1 MTPNKQA
8 DIQELEH
15 DGNLWFILH
24 KFLRSIASLPWL
36 AEVVSLLGCI
46 VFILQLWKYARLLP
60 SVLDEGTYLYKGLLY
75 VSGQYTMYQFY
86 GPWSNKMPLSFLI
99 PGSIQ
104 YLLEPGLL
112 TGRGFAIALAVL
124 MLLGSWVLG
133 KRLGGRWWAAA
144 VVWIFAINISAIK
157 MFSLG
162 VSQGLIACMLVWTLI
177 LVIGDDRPTWQIAL
191 GSILAGLMAI
201 TRLNLMPVLPV
212 LILYVFWAHG
222 RRKGLIAA
230 SLGILTIIIGYL
242 IFWPGILQVW
252 ALLLP
257 RSVTPFLN
265 KWRTQTYFSSV
276 WNPVITKENQILSL
290 SQSIRNHFTAL
301 IALLIA
307 VLLWPIKGGFKKKS
321 DLRTAVFLC
330 ALFII
335 LLLIHTWS
343 SVGSYYCV
351 FCLSSYLTFFSSIGI
366 LLIPLTYTAWRKQIP
381 LRLQLVIILLIIF
394 ISTLV
399 GFGVYEQIGKQI
411 LEIQIPR
418 SILEFPDKVS
428 GTVPIQNYLKKTYDY
443 DFKTSRRVVSTILGF
458 GISLLI
464 LFLAFVIRVIFPH
477 LRKLFSKDNKSALPV
492 YGYWALLLFLLIGS
506 ILSPV
511 VDIMD
516 ERDAFFC
523 NRDVIASYEAAGEHL
538 ASVIPPGAQVY
549 WKGGNSVVPLLYV
562 PEIKIYP
569 PQLNGDYSYKYDGD
583 PDQLLKYGWWSVPL
597 ADQWINEADF
607 VLVQQRYYDEWYR
620 KRLKSGAFEELES
633 TNPTVYCEDN
643 THIRIFKRL
652 P

>member
-1 MTPNKQA
+1 MTPIKQA
-8 DIQELEH
+8 DIQVPDH
-15 DGNLWFILH
+15 DGNLWIKLQ
-24 KFLRSIASLPWL
+24 KFLCATASLPWL
-36 AEVVSLLGCI
+36 AEVVSLLGGI
-46 VFILQLWKYARLLP
+46 VFIIQLWKYARLLP

-104 YLLEPGLL
+104 YLLGPGLV

-144 VVWIFAINISAIK
+144 VVWIFALNISAIK

-162 VSQGLIACMLVWTLI
+162 VSQGLIACMLVWTLV
-177 LVIGDDRPTWQIAL
+177 LVIGDGRPTWQIAL

-252 ALLLP
+252 ALVLP

-265 KWRTQTYFSSV
+265 KWRTQTYYPSV
-276 WNPVITKENQILSL
+276 WNPVIAKENQILSL

-351 FCLSSYLTFFSSIGI
+351 FCLSSYLTFFSLIGF
-366 LLIPLTYTAWRKQIP
+366 LLIPLTYIAWRKQIP
-381 LRLQLVIILLIIF
+381 LWLQLVIILLIIS

-399 GFGVYEQIGKQI
+399 GFGIYEQIGKQI

-418 SILEFPDKVS
+418 SVLEFPKAAS
-428 GTVPIQNYLKKTYDY
+428 GNIPIQNYLKKTYDY
-443 DFKTSRRVVSTILGF
+443 DFKTSRRVVSSIFGF
-458 GISLLI
+458 VISLLVLLI
-464 LFLAFVIRVIFPH
+464 ALIIRVFSPH
-477 LRKLFSKDNKSALPV
+477 LRKRFNKGNENAVPV
-492 YGYWALLLFLLIGS
+492 YGYWALLVFLLAGS

-511 VDIMD
+511 VDIID
-516 ERDAFFC
+516 ERDALFC
-523 NRDVIASYEAAGEHL
+523 SRDVLASYQAAGEHL
-538 ASVIPPGAQVY
+538 ASVIPPGSQVY

-562 PEIKIYP
+562 PDIKIYP
-569 PQLNGDYSYKYDGD
+569 PQLNGDYSYKYYGE

-597 ADQWINEADF
+597 ADQWLNEADV

-620 KRLKSGAFEELES
+620 ERLKAGIFEELES
-633 TNPTVYCEDN
+633 TLPTVYCEDN
-643 THIRIFKRL
+643 THIRIFKRM

>member
-1 MTPNKQA
+1 MTHNKQA

-15 DGNLWFILH
+15 DGNLWFMLH

-36 AEVVSLLGCI
+36 AEVVSLLGGI

-162 VSQGLIACMLVWTLI
+162 VSQGLIACMLVWTLV

-252 ALLLP
+252 ALVLP

-290 SQSIRNHFTAL
+290 SQSVRNHFTA
-301 IALLIA
+301 LIA
-307 VLLWPIKGGFKKKS
+307 VLLWPIKDGFKKKS

-381 LRLQLVIILLIIF
+381 LWLQLVIILLIIF

-411 LEIQIPR
+411 LELQIPR

-428 GTVPIQNYLKKTYDY
+428 GTMPLRNYLKKTYDY
-443 DFKTSRRVVSTILGF
+443 DFKTSL
-458 GISLLI
+458 
-464 LFLAFVIRVIFPH
+464 
-477 LRKLFSKDNKSALPV
+477 
-492 YGYWALLLFLLIGS
+492 
-506 ILSPV
+506 
-511 VDIMD
+511 
-516 ERDAFFC
+516 
-523 NRDVIASYEAAGEHL
+523 
-538 ASVIPPGAQVY
+538 
-549 WKGGNSVVPLLYV
+549 
-562 PEIKIYP
+562 
-569 PQLNGDYSYKYDGD
+569 
-583 PDQLLKYGWWSVPL
+583 
-597 ADQWINEADF
+597 
-607 VLVQQRYYDEWYR
+607 
-620 KRLKSGAFEELES
+620 
-633 TNPTVYCEDN
+633 
-643 THIRIFKRL
+643 
-652 P
+652 